1 MLYEMEVLEVLKML
15 FVWVLGV
22 VSGALVTWFF
32 TGGVD

>member
-1 MLYEMEVLEVLKML
+1 MELEMLNEMTML

-32 TGGVD
+32 TTKEV